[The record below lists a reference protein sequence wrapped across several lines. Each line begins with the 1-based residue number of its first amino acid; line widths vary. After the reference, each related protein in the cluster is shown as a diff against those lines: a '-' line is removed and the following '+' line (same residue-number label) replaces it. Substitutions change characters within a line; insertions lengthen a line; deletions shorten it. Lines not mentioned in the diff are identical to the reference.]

1 MATARKLNQ
10 IAVDRH
16 VTERRSSS
24 AAIKMAHAGNVSA
37 RGNLLDDIERISRTL
52 ATQSGAPANQ
62 WRHYAKDAHNLVAFM
77 TRTVYPA

>member
-1 MATARKLNQ
+1 MATARKLSQ
-10 IAVDRH
+10 ITGDRH
-16 VTERRSSS
+16 VTQRHYGS
-24 AAIKMAHAGNVSA
+24 AAIKMADDANTSA

-62 WRHYAKDAHNLVAFM
+62 WRHYAKDAHSLVAFM